1 MNAQSNAMHE
11 AVVESVRPEAAVMP
25 TKRPFWWSVRR
36 ELWENRSIYL
46 APLAVSGLI
55 ILGSLIST
63 VRATQNA
70 AFGFVTPSAHNGAPP
85 VPDGIALHHIQPF
98 NFAAFLLMGTTLL
111 VAIFYSL
118 DALYGERR
126 DRSILFWKS
135 LPVSDTTAVLS
146 KAVVPIVII
155 PLLTFAFT
163 VVTQL
168 VMLLIK
174 MMALLAA
181 GQSVAKF
188 WAGLSLFHLWG
199 ITLYHLVTG
208 HALWYAPMF
217 AYLLLVSAWARRAP
231 FLWATLPLF
240 AISVLEKITFNSL
253 HFARM
258 LGDRFMGGAE
268 NVSFTGGD
276 MPLDPMIHLTPGR
289 FFSAPGLWAGLAA
302 AAIFLAVAIRLR
314 RYRGPI

>member
-1 MNAQSNAMHE
+1 MNAQSNTMRE
-11 AVVESVRPEAAVMP
+11 AVVESVHPEAAATP
-25 TKRPFWWSVRR
+25 TRRSFLWSVRR
-36 ELWENRSIYL
+36 EIWESRSIYL
-46 APLAVSGLI
+46 APIAVSGLI
-55 ILGSLIST
+55 ILGFLIRSI
-63 VRATQNA
+63 
-70 AFGFVTPSAHNGAPP
+70 APARSP
-85 VPDGIALHHIQPF
+85 LLGIASPHSEHGAGFHVIQAY

-168 VMLLIK
+168 FMLLINVV
-174 MMALLAA
+174 ALLAM
-181 GQSVAKF
+181 GLSVAKF
-188 WAGLSLFHLWG
+188 WADLSLFQIWLV
-199 ITLYHLVTG
+199 TFYHLITG
-208 HALWYAPMF
+208 HALWYAPIF

-231 FLWATLPLF
+231 FLWATLPLLT
-240 AISVLEKITFNSL
+240 ISLLEKITFNTM
-253 HFARM
+253 HFAHM
-258 LGDRFMGGAE
+258 LLERFGGGAD
-268 NVSFTGGD
+268 NVSFSGGD
-276 MPLDPMIHLTPGR
+276 VPLDPMIHLTPGR
-289 FFSAPGLWAGLAA
+289 FLIDPGLWTGLAA
-302 AAIFLAVAIRLR
+302 AALFLILAIRLR

>member
-1 MNAQSNAMHE
+1 MNAQSNAMGD
-11 AVVESVRPEAAVMP
+11 AVVSSARVSAETLPP
-25 TKRPFWWSVRR
+25 KHPFLWSVRR
-36 ELWENRSIYL
+36 EFWESRSIYL
-46 APLAVSGLI
+46 APTVVSGLI
-55 ILGSLIST
+55 IVGFLI
-63 VRATQNA
+63 RAI
-70 AFGFVTPSAHNGAPP
+70 APAKLP
-85 VPDGIALHHIQPF
+85 FALAIRNPEQGGVIHIVQPY

-168 VMLLIK
+168 VMLLINVV
-174 MMALLAA
+174 ALLAM
-181 GQSVAKF
+181 GLSVAKF

-199 ITLYHLVTG
+199 ITFYHLVTG
-208 HALWYAPMF
+208 HALWYAPIF

-231 FLWATLPLF
+231 FLWATLPLL
-240 AISVLEKITFNSL
+240 AISVLEKITFNTL
-253 HFARM
+253 HFANM
-258 LGDRFMGGAE
+258 LATRFAGGAD
-268 NVSFTGGD
+268 NVSFSGGD

-289 FFSAPGLWAGLAA
+289 FFSAPGLWTGLAA
-302 AAIFLAVAIRLR
+302 AAIFLLLAIRLR

>member
-1 MNAQSNAMHE
+1 MNAQSNAMGE
-11 AVVESVRPEAAVMP
+11 AVVSSAGVAAETLP
-25 TKRPFWWSVRR
+25 PKHPFLWSVRR
-36 ELWENRSIYL
+36 EMWESRSIYL
-46 APLAVSGLI
+46 APLVVSGLI
-55 ILGSLIST
+55 IVGFLISSI
-63 VRATQNA
+63 RATQNM
-70 AFGFVTPSAHNGAPP
+70 AFGFITPGGHNGAPP
-85 VPDGIALHHIQPF
+85 DALVVVHHVQPF

-135 LPVSDTTAVLS
+135 LPLSDTTVMLS

-163 VVTQL
+163 VMTQL

-174 MMALLAA
+174 VVALLAA

-188 WAGLSLFHLWG
+188 WAGLALFHLWG

-208 HALWYAPMF
+208 HVLWYAPIF

-231 FLWATLPLF
+231 FVWATLPLF
-240 AISVLEKITFNSL
+240 AISVLEKITFNTL

-258 LGDRFMGGAE
+258 LGGRFVGGAE
-268 NVSFTGGD
+268 NMSFSGSD

-289 FFSAPGLWAGLAA
+289 FLSAPGLWTGLAA
-302 AAIFLAVAIRLR
+302 AAIFLILAIRLR